1 MLLDAQM
8 VLTEKQAQRKRGIQ
22 VRNALPAGERAEY
35 SRRIC
40 EKIAGLD
47 AFRQAES
54 VLLYAAFRAE
64 ASLDPLL
71 PAAGKRLAW
80 PVCLPECQ
88 MAAAVPLG
96 PEGWETGA
104 YGIRAPVLAHSLV
117 VPPEALDLV
126 LVPCTA
132 FDPACRRVGMGK
144 GYYDRYL
151 ARCSRAVKL
160 GVAFQCQQVERAAV
174 EAHDLR
180 LDGFITESEVYT
192 WNR

>member
-1 MLLDAQM
+1 MDAQM
-8 VLTEKQAQRKRGIQ
+8 ILSEKQAQRKRGIQ
-22 VRNALPAGERAEY
+22 ARNALSAQQRAEY

-40 EKIAGLD
+40 EKIAGLE
-47 AFRQAES
+47 AFQRAET

-64 ASLDPLL
+64 VSLDPLL
-71 PAAGKRLAW
+71 LAAANKRLAW

-88 MAAAVPLG
+88 MAAAVPQG

-104 YGIRAPVLAHSLV
+104 YGIRAPILERSLV
-117 VPPEALDLV
+117 VPPEELDLV

-132 FDPACRRVGMGK
+132 FDPDCHRVGMGK

-151 ARCSRAVKL
+151 ARCVRAVKL

-180 LDGFITESEVYT
+180 LDGFITEREVYT

>member
-1 MLLDAQM
+1 MILS
-8 VLTEKQAQRKRGIQ
+8 EKQTQRKQGIRA
-22 VRNALPAGERAEY
+22 RNALSAEQREDY

-40 EKIAGLD
+40 EKIAGLE
-47 AFRQAES
+47 AFQRAET

-64 ASLDPLL
+64 VSLDPLL
-71 PAAGKRLAW
+71 PAAAGKRLAW

-88 MAAAVPLG
+88 MAAAVPQG

-104 YGIRAPVLAHSLV
+104 YGIRAPVLERSLV
-117 VPPEALDLV
+117 VPPEELDLV

-132 FDPACRRVGMGK
+132 FDPDCRRVGMGK

-151 ARCSRAVKL
+151 ARCVRAVKL

-180 LDGFITESEVYT
+180 LDGFITEREVYT

>member
-1 MLLDAQM
+1 M
-8 VLTEKQAQRKRGIQ
+8 VLSEKQAQRKQGIQ
-22 VRNALPAGERAEY
+22 ARTALTTWQREEY

-40 EKIAGLD
+40 EKIAGLE
-47 AFRQAES
+47 AFQRAET

-64 ASLDPLL
+64 ADLSPLL
-71 PAAGKRLAW
+71 PAAEGKRLAW
-80 PVCLPECQ
+80 PVCLPEWQ
-88 MAAAVPLG
+88 MAAADPRG

-104 YGIRAPVLAHSLV
+104 YGIRAPVLERSLV
-117 VPPEALDLV
+117 LPPEKLDLV

-151 ARCSRAVKL
+151 ARCVRAVKL

-174 EAHDLR
+174 ESHDLR
-180 LDGFITESEVYT
+180 LDGVVTEKEVYT